1 MGSSPF
7 ITGGKTVSMNTVF
20 VFLSVLP
27 FAAAEPEPWGT
38 TYYRPYL
45 GYGLGYAG
53 YGLGGYAGYGL
64 GHGVGYVANSGGAVH
79 VVGKRSA
86 EPEPTAEADPAAWYY
101 GGYGHHGY
109 GYGHR
114 YYGHGYYGR
123 GYGYYGYPYRHYGYG
138 YGYWG

>member
-1 MGSSPF
+1 
-7 ITGGKTVSMNTVF
+7 MNTVF
-20 VFLSVLP
+20 VFLSVLA
-27 FAAAEPEPWGT
+27 FAAAEPWGT

-45 GYGLGYAG
+45 GYGL
-53 YGLGGYAGYGL
+53 GYAGYGL

-86 EPEPTAEADPAAWYY
+86 EPEPAAEPDPAAWYY